1 MIIKETKDIDA
12 INTVLK
18 NPVIYDTITSDNSPC
33 SEHFLAPITDDY
45 RYVLGSV
52 NGDIIGL
59 MVYHEYK
66 DGEECQVQALPEY
79 RKKYA
84 IEFGD
89 KALGFRDKS
98 KPLYA
103 EIPDYHKN
111 VLSFAVKNGFEVIK
125 QEDLG
130 YKKNGARYPVNIL
143 KYKALEGG
151 G

>member
-1 MIIKETKDIDA
+1 MNLKETKDIDA

-18 NPVIYDTITSDNSPC
+18 NPVVYDAITDDNSPC

-59 MVYHEYK
+59 MIYHEYK
-66 DGEECQVQALPEY
+66 DGDKCHVQVLPEH
-79 RKKYA
+79 RKKHA
-84 IEFGD
+84 IEFGA

-111 VLSFAVKNGFEVIK
+111 VLSFALMNGFEVLAKEDRGYIK
-125 QEDLG
+125 NNISYLTNELI
-130 YKKNGARYPVNIL
+130 YKGV
-143 KYKALEGG
+143 
-151 G
+151 